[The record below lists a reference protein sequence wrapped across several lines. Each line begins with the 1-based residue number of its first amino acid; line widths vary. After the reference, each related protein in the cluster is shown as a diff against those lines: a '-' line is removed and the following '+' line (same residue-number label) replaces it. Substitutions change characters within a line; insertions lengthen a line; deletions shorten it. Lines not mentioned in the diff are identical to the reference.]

1 MSQLTATPADLGL
14 HFALACPE
22 CRAALEVNGASATCV
37 NCGTSFVQR
46 DEIWRFLLRA
56 DAFDR
61 FVREYQ
67 AIRSAEGWGADAA
80 AYYRA
85 LPWRDLGGRQADLWR
100 IRACTFDAF
109 LARVI
114 APLERRLAR
123 PLAVLDMGAG
133 NSWLAYQTARR
144 GHRVAAVDIATGVRD
159 GLGARVYYDAPFV
172 SLQAEFDRLPLL
184 ADQLDLVVYNAS
196 LHYSIDYARTFREAL
211 RVLHPA
217 GAIVVLDSPLYRDP
231 RSGAQ
236 MVSERERRF
245 AERYGF
251 PSNALGSEH
260 YLTWARLDVLADQLQ
275 LDWSWHAPFY
285 GWDWASRPWRARLR
299 GRREPARFGVL
310 AGRRRSAR

>member
-14 HFALACPE
+14 HFGLACPE
-22 CRAALEVNGASATCV
+22 CGAALQVAVESASCV
-37 NCGTSFVQR
+37 GCGTLYVQR

-61 FVREYQ
+61 FMGEYQ
-67 AIRSAEGWGADAA
+67 TIRSAEGWGADGA

-85 LPWRDLGGRQADLWR
+85 LPWQDLGGRQADLWR

-123 PLAVLDMGAG
+123 PLALLDLGAG
-133 NSWLAYQTARR
+133 NSWLAYQLARR
-144 GHRVAAVDIATGVRD
+144 GHRAAAVDIAVNVRD
-159 GLGARVYYDAPFV
+159 GLGARIYYDTPFV
-172 SLQAEFDRLPLL
+172 SLQAEFDRLPLV
-184 ADQLDLVVYNAS
+184 ADQLDLVIYNAS
-196 LHYSIDYARTFREAL
+196 LHYSTDYARTLREAL

-236 MVSERERRF
+236 MVSEREQRF
-245 AERYGF
+245 AETYGF
-251 PSNALGSEH
+251 PSNALDSEH
-260 YLTWARLDVLADQLQ
+260 YLSWARLDTLADQLE

-285 GWDWASRPWRARLR
+285 GLDWASRPWRARLR

-310 AGRRRSAR
+310 VGRRRAAP